1 MRHLPPSPSK
11 TPNTSTVTQTTRNP
25 AQQHVRVRATLSKPP
40 HPGRQHQRIAAT
52 NRACTA
58 QGPPPPQVP
67 AGWKAIWNDQY
78 QAWFYAN
85 TVTKETTWEMPTQPA
100 YAPGEAPPPGAPPGY
115 DHGSSTGAPPEKS
128 AAFASN
134 NPYGQSP
141 GPANQQY
148 ESDEAMARR
157 LQQQEQAGGSAAHRG
172 ASDNFYGG
180 PPQQQYGAG
189 SPGPYGQ
196 NQLPPRQESGKKG
209 LFSKISSKLSG
220 GGSRPPQ
227 QYMGGGYPQQGHYGG
242 GYPQQGYGGGYP
254 MGGHHGGMYGGY
266 PQQGMYGPPRRHGG
280 GLGAGGGAALG
291 LGAGMMGGMM
301 VGGMMAN
308 DHDEQEAYQDG

>member
-1 MRHLPPSPSK
+1 
-11 TPNTSTVTQTTRNP
+11 
-25 AQQHVRVRATLSKPP
+25 
-40 HPGRQHQRIAAT
+40 
-52 NRACTA
+52 
-58 QGPPPPQVP
+58 
-67 AGWKAIWNDQY
+67 
-78 QAWFYAN
+78 
-85 TVTKETTWEMPTQPA
+85 MPTQPA
-100 YAPGEAPPPGAPPGY
+100 YAPGAPPGY

-141 GPANQQY
+141 GPANQPY

-189 SPGPYGQ
+189 SPSPYGQ

-227 QYMGGGYPQQGHYGG
+227 QYMGGGGYPQQGHYGG